1 MDEEGHTRMMAERA
15 SRPRTRQTSQRHSVP
30 LDILVVDDDQATRL
44 SLAYAL
50 TDAGHKVTEACD
62 GEEAIALVAERIFDV
77 AILDVRLPKVDGLT
91 IFRRLRQ
98 RSPSTSVI
106 LMTAFATVP
115 DAVGSLRD
123 GAYDYV
129 TKPFDPEEFS
139 LRVIGH
145 IAEHRA
151 LRQELEEARKMVAS
165 RDAGAPIIGHT
176 PGMRQLIERISTVAQ
191 SDAPVLIR
199 GESGTGKE
207 LVAHTLHARSPRK
220 NAPFVAVNCAAFPEA
235 LIAAEL
241 FGHERGAFTG
251 AVRAREGRFKL
262 ADGGTLLLDE
272 VAELPLP
279 VQAKLLRVLEDGVIE
294 PLGTNVSVPVNV
306 RAVSATH
313 RDLKELI
320 AQGKF
325 REDLY
330 LRINVLD
337 LNIPPLRER
346 RADMP
351 LLVAHFLRRFYP
363 GRVPPSIAPRAW
375 AALMEYPFPGNVRE
389 LAHAVERSVVLSHG
403 SEIDLEHLP
412 ADIAGSAAPS
422 KPSDAGFRP
431 LGVAMKEFEK
441 QYLQRA
447 LRLATGGRAHVA
459 ELLGIS
465 RKYLLE
471 KLKAHGIATE
481 EDAEAQP
488 SSRGGRES

>member
-1 MDEEGHTRMMAERA
+1 
-15 SRPRTRQTSQRHSVP
+15 VP

-77 AILDVRLPKVDGLT
+77 AMLDVRLPKVDGLT

-106 LMTAFATVP
+106 LMTAFATVR

-129 TKPFDPEEFS
+129 TKPFDPEEFT

-151 LRQELEEARKMVAS
+151 LRQELEEARTMVAS
-165 RDAGAPIIGHT
+165 RDAGAPIIGYT
-176 PGMRQLIERISTVAQ
+176 PGMQQLIERIHTVAQ

-199 GESGTGKE
+199 GESGTGKA
-207 LVAHTLHARSPRK
+207 LIAHTLHARSPRK

-235 LIAAEL
+235 LIESEL
-241 FGHERGAFTG
+241 FGHESGAFTG
-251 AVRAREGRFKL
+251 AVRKREGRFEA

-294 PLGTNVSVPVNV
+294 RLGTSTQVPVDV
-306 RAVSATH
+306 RIVSATH

-325 REDLY
+325 REELY

-337 LNIPPLRER
+337 LDIPPLRER

-363 GRVPPSIAPRAW
+363 GRVPPGIAPRAW
-375 AALMEYPFPGNVRE
+375 DSLMEYAFPGNVRE
-389 LAHAVERSVVLSHG
+389 LAHAIERAVVLSHG

-412 ADIAGSAAPS
+412 SDIVGSSVLPS
-422 KPSDAGFRP
+422 PSDATFRP

-447 LRLATGGRAHVA
+447 LRLATGGKGHAA

-465 RKYLLE
+465 RKNLRERLN
-471 KLKAHGIATE
+471 AQGIPAE
-481 EDAEAQP
+481 EEAESGQP
-488 SSRGGRES
+488 SSGR